1 MINWSYSEY
10 FKFYSPLNIM
20 LMCAQSLLIELGFL
34 GGLSGFGYLAGSV
47 AGADFHSNQNLELGQ
62 V

>member
-1 MINWSYSEY
+1 
-10 FKFYSPLNIM
+10 M